1 MWSYWSKVDS
11 FPLPAST
18 VNFQVP
24 LSTGSVEF
32 SSIWQVLS
40 SGLLKVI
47 LPLSALEVESYG
59 LDKRLHMR
67 SYIILVLI
75 FYGLLMAVSIVKK
88 NNNVVL
94 LYITVATLLGSNFV
108 VFTVNNGTFPI
119 DGGNVIKYSVVDK
132 SIVFILTVTP
142 VSTLDIDDITRSF

>member
-1 MWSYWSKVDS
+1 MWSYWEKVDS

-47 LPLSALEVESYG
+47 LPLSALEGESYR
-59 LDKRLHMR
+59 LDKILHMKQ
-67 SYIILVLI
+67 LHLI
-75 FYGLLMAVSIVKK
+75 DT
-88 NNNVVL
+88 N
-94 LYITVATLLGSNFV
+94 
-108 VFTVNNGTFPI
+108 
-119 DGGNVIKYSVVDK
+119 
-132 SIVFILTVTP
+132 
-142 VSTLDIDDITRSF
+142 

>member
-1 MWSYWSKVDS
+1 MPGPHVLSSPIALQFPFFVQLPRRFSVKTHICKVLSNVFKSLHQKPTILYIYIHQFLPKTSTSRIWSYWSNVDS

-47 LPLSALEVESYG
+47 LPLSALEGESYA
-59 LDKRLHMR
+59 LDKILHMKQ
-67 SYIILVLI
+67 LHLI
-75 FYGLLMAVSIVKK
+75 DTNFYK
-88 NNNVVL
+88 
-94 LYITVATLLGSNFV
+94 
-108 VFTVNNGTFPI
+108 
-119 DGGNVIKYSVVDK
+119 
-132 SIVFILTVTP
+132 
-142 VSTLDIDDITRSF
+142 

>member
-1 MWSYWSKVDS
+1 MWSYWSNVDS

-47 LPLSALEVESYG
+47 LPLSALEGESYR
-59 LDKRLHMR
+59 LDNILHMKQLDLIDTMPIARNDSKECEDWSPCNIRIVRICR
-67 SYIILVLI
+67 SGDGQGGVIGAR
-75 FYGLLMAVSIVKK
+75 FSE
-88 NNNVVL
+88 
-94 LYITVATLLGSNFV
+94 
-108 VFTVNNGTFPI
+108 GT
-119 DGGNVIKYSVVDK
+119 IKSAPTDC
-132 SIVFILTVTP
+132 FI
-142 VSTLDIDDITRSF
+142 